1 MCLDIDRLQQQIDT
15 ERANHQQEVTDLQ
28 NQIAELRAETDRLKR
43 LSSNG
48 SHRLRIK
55 MSETLNLMN
64 GLSDN
69 EVDNLTFGTFEDFW
83 NKVDDGNI
91 TSSET
96 SETDSNSLSSE
107 SLETDGSEKYGAF
120 LSSIFAR
127 TKRLLK
133 IS

>member
-15 ERANHQQEVTDLQ
+15 ERANHQQEVTALQ
-28 NQIAELRAETDRLKR
+28 NQIAELRAENDRIKR

-48 SHRLRIK
+48 SHPLRIK

-64 GLSDN
+64 DLSDN
-69 EVDNLTFGTFEDFW
+69 EVDNLTFGAFEDFW

-91 TSSET
+91 TSSEI